1 MVTRPRNPG
10 TASVP
15 FVRGSRRPRKSAI
28 SQRAKFTS
36 MLMLVVVRGAL
47 EERALL
53 VAARGDEREQVQNLV
68 ARQLVQQALRH
79 DRNRD
84 YLLHVDITALEGHRF
99 RLGERI
105 LDNRDL
111 PGRLLQDDPL
121 ELLAGLQLEAIGLI
135 LLVDLRRRFEDVLQ
149 YVAGRHLG
157 IELGQVGAEL
167 VSFAVEAVAGNAT
180 GDLEEVLAVA
190 ERAPGFHRR
199 DHGSEV
205 LDLPLG

>member
-84 YLLHVDITALEGHRF
+84 YLLHVEITALEGHRF
-99 RLGERI
+99 RLG
-105 LDNRDL
+105 D
-111 PGRLLQDDPL
+111 QFL
-121 ELLAGLQLEAIGLI
+121 ELRTL
-135 LLVDLRRRFEDVLQ
+135 
-149 YVAGRHLG
+149 
-157 IELGQVGAEL
+157 
-167 VSFAVEAVAGNAT
+167 T
-180 GDLEEVLAVA
+180 GSNTQEY
-190 ERAPGFHRR
+190 
-199 DHGSEV
+199 
-205 LDLPLG
+205 